1 MENIIRKH
9 IEELCQAEGHEAL
22 KENYEDSKQDIA
34 GCVKYINEEARKV
47 IKGQCGHV
55 DDEIVYGW
63 AVHYF
68 VEKLYNAK
76 TLKAKAEPKAKKVDK
91 APEPKAAPKKAKVQ
105 PVAQPVAEP
114 AENFLFDFIAL

>member
-9 IEELCQAEGHEAL
+9 IEELCQAEGHEVL
-22 KENYEDSKQDIA
+22 KANYEDSKQDIA
-34 GCVKYINEEARKV
+34 GCVKYINDEARKV
-47 IKGQCGHV
+47 ITGQCGHV
-55 DDEIVYGW
+55 EDEIVYGW

-76 TLKAKAEPKAKKVDK
+76 TPKAKAEPKA
-91 APEPKAAPKKAKVQ
+91 APKKMQPVTEMQ

-114 AENFLFDFIAL
+114 DENFLFDFNEL

>member
-47 IKGQCGHV
+47 IKGQLRTSSLTSTG
-55 DDEIVYGW
+55 YGLW
-63 AVHYF
+63 
-68 VEKLYNAK
+68 ER
-76 TLKAKAEPKAKKVDK
+76 
-91 APEPKAAPKKAKVQ
+91 
-105 PVAQPVAEP
+105 
-114 AENFLFDFIAL
+114 